1 MIAYLQVLDSAFSLP
16 YALPF
21 PTPMNVGSTVFLSQ
35 KHFNIFVNIANIGG
49 GGGVETMY
57 LARVSPLSCKTTIF
71 WFVPNKLFHDCRYT
85 KYHNRRYALNDL

>member
-49 GGGVETMY
+49 GGGGGDDVFSESFSLIM
-57 LARVSPLSCKTTIF
+57 
-71 WFVPNKLFHDCRYT
+71 
-85 KYHNRRYALNDL
+85 